1 MKSVAFFAVL
11 VLTLSLV
18 FAGTTNSVYAADSSS
33 ILLTIAKRAQNQI
46 EGQISDGTPDQ
57 IKQLFEQGKGEV
69 KALEESLL
77 NEETEI
83 AKKQFLSAMKI
94 FSEIT
99 RQLASSQTSQAEATT
114 TQTVQGNPSNDLLR
128 MQSYVGN
135 LKAIAN
141 KQNAEID
148 FSYLNELFSKAR
160 GQISQKQYAEAK
172 QTIDE
177 IKKTILEINQ
187 ELREKSSQQ
196 QTNRAQLFAQKY
208 LKQLDRL
215 IEHSQKT
222 GKSEEIIQNLESSKE
237 NLSLADSPAKV
248 IAEVRNIMKIQQTF
262 ELYENKLLELRI
274 TQLEQRIQELAN
286 SDQVNQENIDELTSA
301 VDNIK
306 DQLSQSKF
314 QEATDS
320 LGSLDSLIQEFEI

>member
-1 MKSVAFFAVL
+1 
-11 VLTLSLV
+11 
-18 FAGTTNSVYAADSSS
+18 
-33 ILLTIAKRAQNQI
+33 
-46 EGQISDGTPDQ
+46 
-57 IKQLFEQGKGEV
+57 
-69 KALEESLL
+69 
-77 NEETEI
+77 
-83 AKKQFLSAMKI
+83 MKI

-196 QTNRAQLFAQKY
+196 QTNRAHLFAQKY

-274 TQLEQRIQELAN
+274 TQLEQTIQELAN
-286 SDQVNQENIDELTSA
+286 SDQLNQENIDELTSA
-301 VDNIK
+301 IDNIK

-320 LGSLDSLIQEFEI
+320 LRSLESLIQDLQI